1 MSRPLTILLAV
12 LCAGAI
18 VAAVL
23 VVGPASSSSS
33 VAAERTVTANKGVV
47 QTTVSGSGNLVP
59 AKEMN
64 LDFGTAGTVTKI
76 SVKEGDK
83 VTAGQMLARLDDAD
97 AQVTLD
103 KAHASLESAEA
114 DLDAAES
121 GQSTSSTGGSD
132 STVADETPAAAAASG
147 GSTQTAAQKAAAIA
161 TAQANVAQAKLD
173 VEDAERTLEDT
184 VLRAPAA
191 GTVTSL
197 TGQVGDEVG
206 ASSASAGT
214 QTGGTDTGDSSAS
227 SFITVS
233 KLDRMQLEVSFT
245 ESDIGQVKVGQA
257 ATVSLSALTDV
268 QLAGKVTKVAQ
279 VGTSSNGVVSYPV
292 TIVLD
297 QSARGVKAGMT
308 ASAEVIVKQ
317 ASGVTLPSQAVTG
330 RGTTGVVQVKQ
341 GGETVS
347 KRVGIGLQGDTSTII
362 TSGLEAGDEVVIRS
376 APAISG
382 GGATA
387 GQGGDSS
394 SRFGGPGGGFPGG
407 GGGFPGGGTFTPPS
421 GGRFPGPGG

>member
-1 MSRPLTILLAV
+1 
-12 LCAGAI
+12 
-18 VAAVL
+18 
-23 VVGPASSSSS
+23 
-33 VAAERTVTANKGVV
+33 
-47 QTTVSGSGNLVP
+47 
-59 AKEMN
+59 
-64 LDFGTAGTVTKI
+64 
-76 SVKEGDK
+76 
-83 VTAGQMLARLDDAD
+83 
-97 AQVTLD
+97 
-103 KAHASLESAEA
+103 
-114 DLDAAES
+114 
-121 GQSTSSTGGSD
+121 
-132 STVADETPAAAAASG
+132 
-147 GSTQTAAQKAAAIA
+147 
-161 TAQANVAQAKLD
+161 
-173 VEDAERTLEDT
+173 
-184 VLRAPAA
+184 
-191 GTVTSL
+191 
-197 TGQVGDEVG
+197 
-206 ASSASAGT
+206 
-214 QTGGTDTGDSSAS
+214 
-227 SFITVS
+227 
-233 KLDRMQLEVSFT
+233 MQLEVSFT

-387 GQGGDSS
+387 GQGGGSS